1 MTKRNQINNDTHFL
15 LCHIMILQLSFIT
28 TLFHTE

>member
-15 LCHIMILQLSFIT
+15 LCHIMILQLGFI